1 MKIRLVR
8 NFLCFIEPEAVC
20 NEEVH
25 WLVLTAFVL
34 LVELA

>member
-8 NFLCFIEPEAVC
+8 NSPCFIEPEAVC

-25 WLVLTAFVL
+25 WLVLTVFVY